1 MKTFGFV
8 EIPEGGI
15 SVLQEGALLRIYF
28 DFTEMERSTDASAA
42 ASADEGEAEAEET
55 PVRYEA
61 YNVNVR
67 APFSYA
73 AIVSAVVNNR
83 YTADDVQALQA
94 NYIEAKDAESSIADD
109 KREEYLSEWS
119 EFQAWRSRA
128 KELARAVVDM
138 LTVKR

>member
-28 DFTEMERSTDASAA
+28 DFTEMERSTD
-42 ASADEGEAEAEET
+42 EGEAEAEET

-61 YNVNVR
+61 YNVNVQ

-73 AIVSAVVNNR
+73 AIVSAVVNDR

-119 EFQAWRSRA
+119 EFQSWRSRA
-128 KELARAVVDM
+128 KELARAVVGM